1 MSKRKLNFTHDE
13 SALLIGLND
22 DMPTSTIL
30 SLSAEM
36 MKSLIPLIPE
46 DETKIIALANDLVKK
61 SKNKQ
66 NQIQE
71 LLIKKAFN

>member
-13 SALLIGLND
+13 IALLIGLND

-46 DETKIIALANDLVKK
+46 DETKIIALANELVKK